1 MKQLNRLFFTLLI
14 LIAVSSCVS
23 NKKIIYMQDLSEEDI
38 PLFTESELVANN
50 TAEYYLQYNDVVD
63 INVSTTS
70 EELNKIFG
78 IAAGNQTQGMNMA
91 QGAQNGGD
99 IFFINGYTVDENG
112 IVELPLLGEIKLLGL
127 TTKQAQ
133 TLIESELKAY
143 VNKEDFFVRVRLG
156 GIRFSALGEFK
167 NSGNFTI
174 LQNRISIFQAIA
186 HAGDLTTIA
195 KRDQLVLMRQYPEGT
210 KTFRINLNDER
221 LIASEFYFIRPN
233 DMLYAEPMK
242 IRELGTGVNF
252 VQTFQL
258 AVTTL
263 SAVLLVLNAI
273 K

>member
-1 MKQLNRLFFTLLI
+1 MKPLNRLFFTLFIVVL
-14 LIAVSSCVS
+14 AGSCVS

-38 PLFTESELVANN
+38 PLFTENELVANS
-50 TAEYYLQYNDVVD
+50 TADYFLQYNDVVD

-70 EELNKIFG
+70 PELNEIFG
-78 IAAGNQTQGMNMA
+78 ISAADQSLRMTT

-112 IVELPLLGEIKLLGL
+112 MVELPLLGEIKLLGL

-133 TLIESELKAY
+133 ALVESELSNY
-143 VNKEDFFVRVRLG
+143 VNEEDFFVRVRLG

-167 NSGNFTI
+167 NNGNFTI

-186 HAGDLTTIA
+186 HAGDLTTTA

-221 LIASEFYFIRPN
+221 LIESEFYFIRPN

>member
-1 MKQLNRLFFTLLI
+1 MKPLNRLFFTFFI
-14 LIAVSSCVS
+14 LVAASSCVS

-38 PLFTESELVANN
+38 PLFTESELVANS
-50 TAEYYLQYNDVVD
+50 TADYFLQYNDVVD

-70 EELNKIFG
+70 PELNEIFG
-78 IAAGNQTQGMNMA
+78 IASGDQSMRMNT

-112 IVELPLLGEIKLLGL
+112 MVELPLLGEIKLLGL

-133 TLIESELKAY
+133 TLIESELKEY

-156 GIRFSALGEFK
+156 GVRFSALGEF
-167 NSGNFTI
+167 NNNGNFTI

-186 HAGDLTTIA
+186 HAGDLTTTA

-273 K
+273 N

>member
-1 MKQLNRLFFTLLI
+1 MKQRERLFFTFLI
-14 LIAVSSCVS
+14 LLTISSCVP
-23 NKKIIYMQDLSEEDI
+23 NKKIIYMQDLEEEDI
-38 PLFTESELVANN
+38 PLFTESDLVANSA
-50 TAEYYLQYNDVVD
+50 AEYYLQYNDVVD

-70 EELNKIFG
+70 PQLNEIFG
-78 IAAGNQTQGMNMA
+78 IAEGGQTQQMNMM

-99 IFFINGYTVDENG
+99 IFFINGYTVDESG
-112 IVELPLLGEIKLLGL
+112 MVELPLLGEIELLGL

-133 TLIESELKAY
+133 TLIESKLEAY
-143 VNKEDFFVRVRLG
+143 VNEEDFFVRVRLG
-156 GIRFSALGEFK
+156 GIRFSALGEFHR
-167 NSGNFTI
+167 NGNFTI

-186 HAGDLTTIA
+186 HAGDMTTIA

-210 KTFRINLNDER
+210 KSFRINLNDER
-221 LIASEFYFIRPN
+221 LIGSEFYFIRPN
-233 DMLYAEPMK
+233 DILYAEPMK

-273 K
+273 N

>member
-1 MKQLNRLFFTLLI
+1 
-14 LIAVSSCVS
+14 
-23 NKKIIYMQDLSEEDI
+23 MQDLSEEDN
-38 PLFTESELVANN
+38 PLFTENELVANS
-50 TAEYYLQYNDVVD
+50 TADYFLQYNDVVD

-70 EELNKIFG
+70 PELNEIFG
-78 IAAGNQTQGMNMA
+78 ISAADQNVNMNMT

-99 IFFINGYTVDENG
+99 IFFINGYTLDENG
-112 IVELPLLGEIKLLGL
+112 MVELPLLGEIKLLGL

-133 TLIESELKAY
+133 ALIESELSNY
-143 VNKEDFFVRVRLG
+143 VNEEDFFVRVRLG
-156 GIRFSALGEFK
+156 GIRFSALGEF
-167 NSGNFTI
+167 NNNGNFTI

-186 HAGDLTTIA
+186 HAGDLTTTA

-273 K
+273 N

>member
-1 MKQLNRLFFTLLI
+1 MKQLDRLFFTLLI
-14 LIAVSSCVS
+14 LLAASSCVS
-23 NKKIIYMQDLSEEDI
+23 NKKIIYMQDRSEEDN
-38 PLFTESELVANN
+38 PLFTESELVANS
-50 TAEYYLQYNDVVD
+50 TADYYLQYNDVVD

-70 EELNKIFG
+70 PELNEIFG
-78 IAAGNQTQGMNMA
+78 IAAGNQTSNTNMM

-99 IFFINGYTVDENG
+99 IFFINGYTLDENG
-112 IVELPLLGEIKLLGL
+112 MVELPLLGEIKLLGL

-133 TLIESELKAY
+133 ALIESELKAY

-156 GIRFSALGEFK
+156 GVRFSALGEFNK
-167 NSGNFTI
+167 NGNYTI

-186 HAGDLTTIA
+186 HAGDLTTTA

-210 KTFRINLNDER
+210 KTFRINLTDER
-221 LIASEFYFIRPN
+221 LIESEFYFIRPN